1 MNEFQSR
8 GKEILKILINNGY
21 EAFFVGESVR
31 NIILGK
37 TLKGI
42 EITTSAHIEMVKKL
56 FNDCLINDID
66 ENIIELE
73 YAGFIYVVKSFTTNV
88 FKDNKSTIKHYSKNL
103 LDDLSSRDF
112 SINAIAM
119 SNSGKLTDAYD
130 GYDDIQNKLI
140 SHIGNAKER
149 FYKDPSLIIKAFVLM
164 SELNYKLAKKTK
176 KAIKRRKKYLMQC
189 NINLLLDD
197 FKKMFEGVYA
207 KKAISS
213 ICKTNVYKV
222 IPEFKKV
229 LKRLSISYK
238 KQTFEEVLLMA
249 DILNGKLTDAFKD
262 YIENYDEYIKVYDL
276 VLANKNSKYDQLTL
290 YSNGLNVCLKA
301 NKINYYLGRT
311 RKKEKSII
319 KKWDNLIIKSVDEL
333 NYRVDELKKII
344 RDKDYSKIPFILDEA
359 VKLILI
365 GEIRNSKSDIEK
377 AIIQILQKNNIFYSL
392 QGVNNIEEVEEKID
406 VTPRLIEEDVI
417 DELNETFSDNLE
429 ENVKRLAL
437 EIKYQIKESEYLK
450 NKQIDTENME
460 EELIDLI
467 LSHIKEGDN

>member
-1 MNEFQSR
+1 M
-8 GKEILKILINNGY
+8 
-21 EAFFVGESVR
+21 
-31 NIILGK
+31 
-37 TLKGI
+37 
-42 EITTSAHIEMVKKL
+42 
-56 FNDCLINDID
+56 
-66 ENIIELE
+66 
-73 YAGFIYVVKSFTTNV
+73 
-88 FKDNKSTIKHYSKNL
+88 
-103 LDDLSSRDF
+103 
-112 SINAIAM
+112 
-119 SNSGKLTDAYD
+119 
-130 GYDDIQNKLI
+130 
-140 SHIGNAKER
+140 
-149 FYKDPSLIIKAFVLM
+149 
-164 SELNYKLAKKTK
+164 
-176 KAIKRRKKYLMQC
+176 
-189 NINLLLDD
+189 
-197 FKKMFEGVYA
+197 
-207 KKAISS
+207 
-213 ICKTNVYKV
+213 
-222 IPEFKKV
+222 
-229 LKRLSISYK
+229 KRLSISYK

-429 ENVKRLAL
+429 ENVKRLAH

>member
-149 FYKDPSLIIKAFVLM
+149 FYKDPSLMIKAFVLM

-197 FKKMFEGVYA
+197 FKKMFEGVYV

-311 RKKEKSII
+311 RKKRKINN
-319 KKWDNLIIKSVDEL
+319 KKM
-333 NYRVDELKKII
+333 
-344 RDKDYSKIPFILDEA
+344 
-359 VKLILI
+359 
-365 GEIRNSKSDIEK
+365 G
-377 AIIQILQKNNIFYSL
+377 
-392 QGVNNIEEVEEKID
+392 
-406 VTPRLIEEDVI
+406 
-417 DELNETFSDNLE
+417 
-429 ENVKRLAL
+429 
-437 EIKYQIKESEYLK
+437 
-450 NKQIDTENME
+450 
-460 EELIDLI
+460 
-467 LSHIKEGDN
+467 